1 LSGICKQKCLL
12 ALLLYPEWRSIPLCP
27 IDRRQSSC
35 CNYHLRRR
43 RRGSSPLRVLP
54 VPCEERSR
62 LGKRGLCLLL
72 ANIAMKLEKQE
83 ADVQCIGC
91 ERCETHRL
99 VLVCFGCKRDDGTS
113 ISTTGCPESVARRK
127 RGRWRMAE
135 ANACE
140 PSYLPGVRRERRRG
154 RDGIEGNVGDDTET
168 RGKWRL
174 LGVSLLRPGR
184 IEPSSSFHV
193 VPRAPRPLG
202 RRFSSQRNASKG
214 VRFPA
219 HKPFRPAIDNY
230 QPTCYPPTQ
239 HTTVVT
245 TSTSTTYRPLTSVSG
260 ASERGRCCFTI
271 SYPFARSTRPAIPVS

>member
-1 LSGICKQKCLL
+1 M
-12 ALLLYPEWRSIPLCP
+12 
-27 IDRRQSSC
+27 
-35 CNYHLRRR
+35 
-43 RRGSSPLRVLP
+43 
-54 VPCEERSR
+54 
-62 LGKRGLCLLL
+62 LLL

-83 ADVQCIGC
+83 ADVQCIGCERC

-184 IEPSSSFHV
+184 IEPSAFLPCGSACAPPPWTTLFKPKKRQQRSSI
-193 VPRAPRPLG
+193 P
-202 RRFSSQRNASKG
+202 
-214 VRFPA
+214 
-219 HKPFRPAIDNY
+219 
-230 QPTCYPPTQ
+230 CTQ
-239 HTTVVT
+239 TF
-245 TSTSTTYRPLTSVSG
+245 STSD
-260 ASERGRCCFTI
+260 
-271 SYPFARSTRPAIPVS
+271 

>member
-1 LSGICKQKCLL
+1 M
-12 ALLLYPEWRSIPLCP
+12 YPEWRSIPLYP

-43 RRGSSPLRVLP
+43 RRSNSPLRVLP
-54 VPCEERSR
+54 VPCEEQSR
-62 LGKRGLCLLL
+62 FGKRGLCLLL

-91 ERCETHRL
+91 ERCERCETHRL

-113 ISTTGCPESVARRK
+113 ISTTGRPESVARRK

-168 RGKWRL
+168 RGKWRSSS
-174 LGVSLLRPGR
+174 VSLWPLGSAAVQGPGR
-184 IEPSSSFHV
+184 IEPTFLPCGS
-193 VPRAPRPLG
+193 APWTTLFKPKKR
-202 RRFSSQRNASKG
+202 QRER

-219 HKPFRPAIDNY
+219 HKPFRPAIDNH
-230 QPTCYPPTQ
+230 QPPTYLP
-239 HTTVVT
+239 TRLP
-245 TSTSTTYRPLTSVSG
+245 STPQSSRHPHPPLTD
-260 ASERGRCCFTI
+260 
-271 SYPFARSTRPAIPVS
+271 P